1 MDSQELNRVYSAK
14 TYANKFLASEKQK
27 DFIIDNIDCQD
38 YYNDEEQEEIMNNL
52 DKLTKQEATNI
63 ISNIILGQSDSDYDF
78 MYDDWIYKD

>member
-1 MDSQELNRVYSAK
+1 MDSQELNKIYTAK
-14 TYANKFLASEKQK
+14 TYSNKFLATEKQK

-38 YYNDEEQEEIMNNL
+38 FYNEEEQKEIISNL

-63 ISNIILGQSDSDYDF
+63 ISNMMLGMTNDYDF

>member
-1 MDSQELNRVYSAK
+1 MNAQELNKVYTAK
-14 TYANKFLASEKQK
+14 TYTNKFLASDKQK
-27 DFIIDNIDCQD
+27 DFIMDNISAQT

-63 ISNIILGQSDSDYDF
+63 ISNIILSQSDADYDF